1 VKNWKQKFG
10 QNKETEI
17 QSKTG
22 NRNLV
27 KKQETEIW
35 SKNRKQKFGQKH
47 KTEIRS

>member
-17 QSKTG
+17 HQKTG
-22 NRNLV
+22 NRILV

-35 SKNRKQKFGQKH
+35 SKQE
-47 KTEIRS
+47 TEIRS